1 MRVTAAHVSV
11 WFCAVIL
18 TATAVGAS
26 PSVHLPDAHRGLL
39 TAHCLKC
46 HGADDPEGNIRL
58 DDLSFEITS
67 VETAE
72 RWQKVLNVLNSG
84 AMPPED
90 ESPLAAAAKA
100 DLVDDLAQ
108 TMVAARKSL
117 ADQRGSI
124 TMRRL
129 NRREYR
135 NTLRELLG
143 AEINVA
149 ELPADTGNGAFDTV
163 GSNLFMS
170 SNQFEQYQALGREAI
185 EEAVARHAARGL
197 VQRHRYEAEQALRKL
212 VKVIN
217 QEIEQRDRARRWVAA
232 VDAAAVRPENAE
244 IVAEIRK
251 QSKND
256 AEFRRSWERIAGAP
270 SPVDYGFGGPGP
282 FAAAAGNAIDKAHSS
297 LNPYF
302 LPYHEHALT
311 PPGLDTGAYLA
322 NQSVHPANLD
332 NGYISTVV
340 PHHWPPGDF
349 IVRFR
354 VAGNEHATPERRF
367 IEFGIHPRFGQI
379 LSTHEVTGTLEQPQV
394 IEVPITFTRKHTDTG
409 DRTLFIRE
417 KNSIDSNELASRRFN
432 EGKKKNGIGPEYAIW
447 VDWLEIERVPAKE
460 AVPDGLTILD
470 GMLDDAQPP
479 SRSQIEATLE
489 AFCQA
494 AFRGTLPP
502 TSFVGKLMTVYD
514 HRLAAGDKHSA
525 ALKETLSVVLAA
537 PMFLYLAEPAVDGQ
551 PRPLS
556 QPELATRLSYFLWGA
571 PPDQELRDLAAAAKL
586 SDPAVLAAQAERLLD
601 DPRSQGFLEP
611 FVHQWLGLHRLDFFE
626 VNRRKFPD
634 FDNSTRLAA
643 KREITE
649 TVGHLLRTNGS
660 LRDLLAADYVVVN
673 NVLARHYGL
682 DGVAGDHFRPVPLPA
697 DSPRGGFLGM
707 TAFHLMG
714 GNGDETSPVE
724 RGAWVLRK
732 MLDDPPPPAPANVP
746 AIARLSDKA
755 VTPAE
760 RLRLHQEEPQCAS
773 CHRRIDPIG
782 LGLENFD
789 AIGQWRT
796 TDSYKAEGSK
806 EAKTWA
812 IEPAGA
818 LYGGPAFADFQE
830 LRAIIAAQPDAFARG
845 FSRAVVEYALGRP
858 CGFSDEPLLDV
869 MVDQPKSKNFPIREL
884 IQALVASDAF
894 HMK

>member
-1 MRVTAAHVSV
+1 MRVTASHVPV

-232 VDAAAVRPENAE
+232 VDAAAARPENGE

-256 AEFRRSWERIAGAP
+256 AEFRRSWERIAG
-270 SPVDYGFGGPGP
+270 
-282 FAAAAGNAIDKAHSS
+282 
-297 LNPYF
+297 
-302 LPYHEHALT
+302 
-311 PPGLDTGAYLA
+311 
-322 NQSVHPANLD
+322 
-332 NGYISTVV
+332 
-340 PHHWPPGDF
+340 
-349 IVRFR
+349 
-354 VAGNEHATPERRF
+354 ATPERRF

-755 VTPAE
+755 VTTAE

-845 FSRAVVEYALGRP
+845 FSRALVEYALGRP

>member
-1 MRVTAAHVSV
+1 MRVSAAHASVLFCAAFLTAA
-11 WFCAVIL
+11 A
-18 TATAVGAS
+18 AGAS
-26 PSVHLPDAHRGLL
+26 PSVRLPDTHRSLL

-46 HGADDPEGNIRL
+46 HGAEDAEGNVRL
-58 DDLSFEITS
+58 DDLPYEITS

-90 ESPLAAAAKA
+90 EPPLDPTAKA

-117 ADQRGSI
+117 ADQRGTI

-149 ELPADTGNGAFDTV
+149 ELPADTGNGSFDTV

-185 EEAVARHAARGL
+185 EEALARHSARSV
-197 VQRHRYEAEQALRKL
+197 VQRHRYEAEQAVRKL

-217 QEIEQRDRARRWVAA
+217 EEIEQRDRARRWVAA
-232 VDAAAVRPENAE
+232 VDAAAARPENAAV
-244 IVAEIRK
+244 VAEIRK
-251 QSKND
+251 QAKND
-256 AEFRRSWERIAGAP
+256 AEFRRSWDRISGAP
-270 SPVDYGFGGPGP
+270 SPVEYGFGEP
-282 FAAAAGNAIDKAHSS
+282 FIAVVGNAVDKANGS
-297 LNPYF
+297 LNPYY
-302 LPYHEHALT
+302 LPYHEYALT

-322 NQSVHPANLD
+322 NQTVHPAILD

-340 PHHWPPGDF
+340 PHHWQPGDF

-367 IEFGIHPRFGQI
+367 IEFGIHPRFGQV
-379 LSTHEVTGTLEQPQV
+379 LSTHEVTGTLERPQV
-394 IEVPITFTRKHTDTG
+394 IEVPITLTRKHTDTG

-417 KNSIDSNELASRRFN
+417 KNSIDSNELASRRYN
-432 EGKKKNGIGPEYAIW
+432 EAKKKNGIGPEYAIW
-447 VDWLEIERVPAKE
+447 VDWLEIERMPAK
-460 AVPDGLTILD
+460 ASVPPGIAILE
-470 GMLDDAQPP
+470 GMLDDKKPP
-479 SRSQIEATLE
+479 SRSQIEATIE
-489 AFCQA
+489 AFSQS

-502 TSFVGKLMTVYD
+502 PSFVGKLMAVYD
-514 HRLAAGDKHSA
+514 HRLAAGDEHSA

-551 PRPLS
+551 PRPLT
-556 QPELATRLSYFLWGA
+556 QHELASRLSYFLWGA
-571 PPDQELRDLAAAAKL
+571 PPDQELRNLAASSKL
-586 SDPAVLAAQAERLLD
+586 AEPAVLAAQAERLLD
-601 DPRSQGFLEP
+601 DPRSKGFLEP
-611 FVHQWLGLHRLDFFE
+611 FVYQWLGLHRLDFFE
-626 VNRRKFPD
+626 VNRTKFPD

-643 KREITE
+643 KHEIYE
-649 TVGHLLRTNGS
+649 TVGYLLRTNGS

-682 DGVAGDHFRPVPLPA
+682 DDVAGDHFRPVPLPA

-746 AIARLSDKA
+746 AIARLAGKA
-755 VTPAE
+755 ATPAE
-760 RLRLHQEEPQCAS
+760 RLRMHQEEPQCAS

-806 EAKTWA
+806 DVKTWT

-818 LYGGPAFADFQE
+818 LFGGPAFADFYE
-830 LRAIIAAQPDAFARG
+830 LRAVIAERPDAFARG
-845 FSRAVVEYALGRP
+845 FSRALIEYALGRP
-858 CGFSDEPLLDV
+858 CGFSDEPLLDA
-869 MVDQPKSKNFPIREL
+869 MVAQGKTKNFPVREL

-894 HMK
+894 HTK

>member
-1 MRVTAAHVSV
+1 MRVSFPHSLSL
-11 WFCAVIL
+11 FCAALLVAPAAAAP
-18 TATAVGAS
+18 TT
-26 PSVHLPDAHRGLL
+26 VHLPDSHRPLL
-39 TAHCLKC
+39 AAHCLQC
-46 HGADDPEGNIRL
+46 HGGEDPEGNVRL
-58 DDLSFEITS
+58 DDLAFEITS
-67 VETAE
+67 IETAE

-90 ESPLAAAAKA
+90 EPPLAAVAKA

-108 TMVAARKSL
+108 TMVAARNSL
-117 ADQRGSI
+117 ADQRGAI

-149 ELPADTGNGAFDTV
+149 ELPADTGNGSFDTV

-185 EEAVARHAARGL
+185 EEAVALYAARGL

-217 QEIEQRDRARRWVAA
+217 EETEQRDRARRWVAA
-232 VDAAAVRPENAE
+232 VDAAAARPENAAV
-244 IVAEIRK
+244 VAEIRK

-256 AEFRRSWERIAGAP
+256 GEFRRSWERISGAP
-270 SPVDYGFGGPGP
+270 SPVDYGFGEP
-282 FAAAAGNAIDKAHSS
+282 FIAVVGNAVDKANGA
-297 LNPYF
+297 LNPYY

-311 PPGLDTGAYLA
+311 PPGLATGAYLA
-322 NQSVHPANLD
+322 NQTVHPAILD

-340 PHHWPPGDF
+340 PHHWQPGDF
-349 IVRFR
+349 MVRFR
-354 VAGNEHATPERRF
+354 IAGNAQATPERRF

-379 LSTHEVTGTLEQPQV
+379 ISTHEVTGTLEHPQV

-417 KNSIDSNELASRRFN
+417 KNSIDSNELASRRYG

-447 VDWLEIERVPAKE
+447 VDWLEIERVPAQAAE
-460 AVPDGLTILD
+460 PPGLVILA
-470 GMLDDAQPP
+470 GMLYDTKPP
-479 SRSQIEATLE
+479 SRSQTEASLE

-502 TSFVGKLMTVYD
+502 ASFVGKLMAVYD

-551 PRPLS
+551 PRPLT
-556 QPELATRLSYFLWGA
+556 QPELASRLSYFLWGA
-571 PPDQELRDLAAAAKL
+571 PPDKELRDLTAAGKL
-586 SDPAVLAAQAERLLD
+586 AEPAVLAAQTERILD
-601 DPRSQGFLEP
+601 DPRSNGFLEP
-611 FVHQWLGLHRLDFFE
+611 FVYQWLGLHRLDFFE
-626 VNRRKFPD
+626 VNRTKFPD

-649 TVGHLLRTNGS
+649 TVGYLLRTNGG

-682 DGVAGDHFRPVPLPA
+682 DGVAGDHFRPVPLPP

-746 AIARLSDKA
+746 AISRLSDKA
-755 VTPAE
+755 VTTAE
-760 RLRLHQEEPQCAS
+760 RLRMHQEEPQCAS

-789 AIGQWRT
+789 AIGQWRA
-796 TDSYKAEGSK
+796 TDSYKADGSK
-806 EAKTWA
+806 DVKTWP

-818 LYGGPAFADFQE
+818 LYGGPAFADFHE
-830 LRAIIAAQPDAFARG
+830 LRGLIAARPDAFARG
-845 FSRAVVEYALGRP
+845 FSRALVEYSLGRP
-858 CGFSDEPLLDV
+858 CGFSDEPLLDA
-869 MVDQPKSKNFPIREL
+869 MVAQGKTKNFPIREL

-894 HMK
+894 HTK